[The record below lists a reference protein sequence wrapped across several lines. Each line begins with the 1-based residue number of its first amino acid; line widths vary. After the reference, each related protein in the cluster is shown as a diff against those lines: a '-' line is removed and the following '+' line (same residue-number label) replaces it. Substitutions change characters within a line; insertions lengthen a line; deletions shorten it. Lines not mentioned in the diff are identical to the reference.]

1 MKEAHRRW
9 ERKKKDA
16 KSSLKKR
23 MSPRAAGKDRCGSF
37 QSVLQQESD
46 WTEP

>member
-1 MKEAHRRW
+1 MGKE
-9 ERKKKDA
+9 KKKDE

-23 MSPRAAGKDRCGSF
+23 MSLRAAGKDRCGSF